1 MELWDAYD
9 ESRKPLGYTVQRDK
23 FYSYNSEYHIVV
35 HIWIKNSKGDFLI
48 QKRSANKKSGL
59 KWAWTGGSVLANESS
74 IDGAIREVR
83 EELGIKVNKDKM
95 KLFTSFK
102 RELYRDFVDVY
113 IYKCDIDISK
123 LTLQKDEVCD
133 ASWASK
139 NKICK
144 MILSGEFVNIDNS
157 QYIKEVLNM

>member
-59 KWAWTGGSVLANESS
+59 KWAWTGGSVLTNESS
-74 IDGAIREVR
+74 IDGAIREVTKSL
-83 EELGIKVNKDKM
+83 ELRLIRIK
-95 KLFTSFK
+95 
-102 RELYRDFVDVY
+102 
-113 IYKCDIDISK
+113 
-123 LTLQKDEVCD
+123 
-133 ASWASK
+133 
-139 NKICK
+139 
-144 MILSGEFVNIDNS
+144 
-157 QYIKEVLNM
+157 